1 MTTFP
6 DTLPAAVPAA
16 WDHVT
21 LGDGIGVPVAIGGD
35 LTPDLLLAAHLRGVF
50 CLPRCEPA
58 DIAHNAATYGP
69 DVQAGD
75 IPLLPSAS
83 DPYARLWWSPTTR
96 YVLPVGEVH
105 LGRTLRRAIRASGWT
120 TTVDRD
126 LDAVLDA
133 CRAARSPQWIT
144 PELTDCL
151 RALHRAGWVRSVEV
165 WNGSRLVG
173 GLFGL
178 AVGQVF
184 VMSSA
189 FHTEP
194 DAAKAAIADL
204 ARRSAEGGIRLLDA
218 QVRTDYTVRLG
229 ARGIPRREYL
239 DWLAPSPLAPGVL
252 STGPTP
258 AARLLEQT

>member
-6 DTLPAAVPAA
+6 DTLPAAGPVE
-16 WDHVT
+16 WDRLT

-35 LTPDLLLAAHLRGVF
+35 LTPELLLAAHRRGVF

-58 DIAHNAATYGP
+58 DIAHNRATYEP
-69 DVQAGD
+69 DVLAGD
-75 IPLLPSAS
+75 IALLPSAS

-105 LGRTLRRAIRASGWT
+105 LGRTLRRTIRASGWT

-151 RALHRAGWVRSVEV
+151 RALHGEGWVRSVEV

-178 AVGQVF
+178 ALGEVF

-204 ARRSAEGGIRLLDA
+204 AHRAAAGGVRLLDA

-229 ARGIPRREYL
+229 ARGIPRQEYL
-239 DWLAPSPLAPGVL
+239 ERLAPGRLTRGVL
-252 STGPTP
+252 ATGP
-258 AARLLEQT
+258 AEARRLLAEA